1 MIILN
6 VWEWAVNCLVLSI
19 AAAIWVIAL
28 FGFALL
34 MSLAKEW
41 IGGKNGDKHG

>member
-6 VWEWAVNCLVLSI
+6 LWEWAVNVFVLGI
-19 AAAIWVIAL
+19 AAIWVIAL

-34 MSLAKEW
+34 MSLVKDW
-41 IGGKNGDKHG
+41 IGGIK

>member
-6 VWEWAVNCLVLSI
+6 VWEWAVNVLVLGI

-34 MSLAKEW
+34 ISLAKDW
-41 IGGKNGDKHG
+41 IGGVK